1 VLKRGIL
8 PLFSLED
15 VIGSINNP
23 TLLQDREP
31 VNLENPCKQNVKISY
46 T

>member
-8 PLFSLED
+8 PLNALED
-15 VIGSINNP
+15 VGGSSKNLP
-23 TLLQDREP
+23 LLQDREP
-31 VNLENPCKQNVKISY
+31 ANLENPCKRNVKISY